1 MGPIPPVDE
10 ADEDGQLSL
19 SMKVDN
25 EYLQANQIG
34 LVPGIVGAAVASA
47 VRSGFSLLSVSNHF
61 GDVPMYERKTRRSS
75 V

>member
-19 SMKVDN
+19 SRKVDN

-47 VRSGFSLLSVSNHF
+47 VWLVFSTV
-61 GDVPMYERKTRRSS
+61 
-75 V
+75 